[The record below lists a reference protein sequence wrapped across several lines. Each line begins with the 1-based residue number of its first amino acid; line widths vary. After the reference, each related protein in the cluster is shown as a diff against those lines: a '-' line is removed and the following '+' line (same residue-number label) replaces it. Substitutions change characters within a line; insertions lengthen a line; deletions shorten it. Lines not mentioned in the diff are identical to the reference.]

1 MEGSSSDKIANM
13 SSIKYWEHATG
24 MGRRCCAYSDCNEEA
39 TTGGHLWIK
48 KHSGRKKG
56 VWIAPICKKCNYC
69 ENLGRM
75 RNAESDN
82 PFVRKGTVLC
92 RTKYTPD
99 MENAEPRV
107 ATGRDYDSED
117 GFESDDYEEDD
128 WDQRVCEVCHFDL
141 PFGTPSHHTK

>member
-1 MEGSSSDKIANM
+1 MYRLQQDAQAWNMEGSSSDKIANM

-99 MENAEPRV
+99 MESAERRL

-117 GFESDDYEEDD
+117 GF
-128 WDQRVCEVCHFDL
+128 
-141 PFGTPSHHTK
+141 